1 MNEPPPPYEVK
12 QGFWNTWWLWCDGS
26 PLHDFEDQ
34 NQALKWRDRLNSAY
48 TQGRR
53 DRDEQ
58 AKLACSESSDIVND
72 SGGNGTSEDEQWEEL
87 ADMLGF
93 ESVHYMLGWM
103 EGANGKAGAPMPGLC
118 DERQIVRA
126 FKAMLIGLAE
136 DECNG
141 SVWHRRDAYKVDSGN
156 WCWSAGDDDYECG
169 SSSSRPAAAISMLL
183 AYRECDDAK

>member
-1 MNEPPPPYEVK
+1 MN
-12 QGFWNTWWLWCDGS
+12 T
-26 PLHDFEDQ
+26 EDQ
-34 NQALKWRDRLNSAY
+34 INELL
-48 TQGRR
+48 RR
-53 DRDEQ
+53 IEAIEKRQ
-58 AKLACSESSDIVND
+58 AKLACAESSADVCD
-72 SGGNGTSEDEQWEEL
+72 SKGNGTSEDGQWDEL

-93 ESVHYMLGWM
+93 ESVYYMLGWM
-103 EGANGKAGAPMPGLC
+103 EGENGKAVAPMPGLC

-169 SSSSRPAAAISMLL
+169 SSSSRPAAAIAMLL
-183 AYRECDDAK
+183 AYRESDDAQ